1 MKMAAMILSNI
12 SLLPSYVICKCIV
25 MKYCAYLKSCI
36 KDYLLRLIMAQIC
49 VCMCS
54 LIQQEPNITSML
66 KNPHGTYM
74 FFLCEY
80 NVTKYS
86 FDSDNEEL
94 LCFGKFRIESY
105 DVEFIQHH
113 FWHFVFKFPYNVY
126 DTPMPSIKCV

>member
-1 MKMAAMILSNI
+1 
-12 SLLPSYVICKCIV
+12 
-25 MKYCAYLKSCI
+25 
-36 KDYLLRLIMAQIC
+36 
-49 VCMCS
+49 
-54 LIQQEPNITSML
+54 ML

-113 FWHFVFKFPYNVY
+113 F
-126 DTPMPSIKCV
+126 